1 LQSVIFGYAGV
12 RLSDEELLLRPPH
25 PPGAATS
32 VRLRGVDYLGVP
44 LSITATADT
53 LVVERLA
60 GAGSAGLGAVA
71 LELRD
76 GSGGPAKALRPGA
89 PVTVPRAGGATVARA
104 KSLA

>member
-1 LQSVIFGYAGV
+1 MQSVIFGYGGL
-12 RLSDEELLLRPPH
+12 RLSDDELLLRPPH

-60 GAGSAGLGAVA
+60 DGADSAGLGAVA
-71 LELRD
+71 LELKD

-104 KSLA
+104 KS